1 MPVTRGKGNKAGLS
15 SKMSRRNAD
24 VDEERFAAS
33 SDDDHGETSGGA
45 NIDVRNLFTR
55 YDFCILYGGQ
65 QMRIDSF
72 FNNTRKLVK
81 QEVQILCRENTRL
94 RRQLGAQEESG
105 SPRKRSSPQLTNIEV
120 AELKEK
126 VKELEAAREKDLKRI
141 KSLEDDTSLK
151 REVEDLLS
159 NLDDTFSLSEEDD
172 AYKMRKLLRR
182 FSALMQERALVP
194 AKRGDFCCHCTTKIT
209 EPENISSMNCL
220 HIICDTCLP
229 QISNG
234 SDQSIICSTCDEL
247 TSRDELRLVHLTEA
261 ERWDELQTVAA
272 AFMALDSG
280 HRHEQD
286 TTEEERSENFINDE
300 EEESASTTL
309 ANVQHSSSEYRP
321 SDLEDTTQEYRPMSP
336 DQKRKF
342 LRKRHGTKFDEASTR
357 SSKRLKTRR

>member
-45 NIDVRNLFTR
+45 NID
-55 YDFCILYGGQ
+55 
-65 QMRIDSF
+65 MRIDSF

-182 FSALMQERALVP
+182 FSTLMQERALVP

-300 EEESASTTL
+300 EEESARSISGSTTL

>member
-1 MPVTRGKGNKAGLS
+1 MITRLICCDTCVTSPRLSFHHFTMPVTRGKGNKAGLS

-45 NIDVRNLFTR
+45 NID
-55 YDFCILYGGQ
+55 
-65 QMRIDSF
+65 MRIDSF

-172 AYKMRKLLRR
+172 AYKMRKVAPVHNHPSILLLHLAKPQLLRR

-300 EEESASTTL
+300 EEESA
-309 ANVQHSSSEYRP
+309 R
-321 SDLEDTTQEYRPMSP
+321 
-336 DQKRKF
+336 
-342 LRKRHGTKFDEASTR
+342 
-357 SSKRLKTRR
+357 